1 MKKSCKEMLKR
12 AAALALSGAVALSL
26 AGCGQSGSGAQTGSG
41 EAAAQAGDQSAG
53 GEAAPAA
60 PGEKVVN
67 VGVTSSLNTLNP
79 LLMDGVE
86 INKYATGLM
95 FLPLVEL
102 SPDMEFEGM
111 LADSITAEDERNF
124 LVHIDEEAV
133 WSDGQPVTADD
144 VVYTA
149 LRLCSPVIGNTA
161 MMYYVFEGVGD
172 DGYVEEGAD
181 HVDGIVKVDDK
192 TVRFTT
198 KDPMSLITFNSSYAR
213 YLMTLPKHV
222 LEGVAEADLA
232 SYDWFNHPDVVSGP
246 FRVTEFDKDH
256 YISYEA
262 NEAYFKGAPAID
274 RLNIRIVEGSQLLA
288 GLQSG
293 EIDITQNTMSAI
305 PLEDYESIQA
315 LENVEASFGD
325 PITNQSVF
333 IRTEN
338 IPDARVRQAMVYA
351 IDRQQILEQLLKG
364 NGEVSEG
371 FLSSASP
378 YYDDAIEPLGYDPE
392 KAKALLAE
400 SGWDGSQ
407 VLRFCVDS
415 GDSTFVNAASI
426 IVAQWAAVGI
436 KAQIQTMDINTL
448 MSTAGSGDFDVLA
461 VQYTYPPVD
470 PYVDIAWLLG
480 GEGSWTGYTSP
491 EIEEAFAQIPLSS
504 DAEELKGLYGAVDR
518 KVQEDVPMFSAYII
532 KSMAAVNKRLVN
544 AQPSVYGFFN
554 HVEQWDVSG
563 E

>member
-213 YLMTLPKHV
+213 YLMPLPKHV

-305 PLEDYESIQA
+305 PLEDYESVQA

-378 YYDDAIEPLGYDPE
+378 YYDDTIEPLGYDPE

-504 DAEELKGLYGAVDR
+504 DAKELKELYGAVDR

-532 KSMAAVNKRLVN
+532 KSMAAANKRLVN

>member
-1 MKKSCKEMLKR
+1 MKKSCKEMLRR

-26 AGCGQSGSGAQTGSG
+26 AGCGQSGSGAQTGSS

-378 YYDDAIEPLGYDPE
+378 YYDDTIEPLGYDPE

-436 KAQIQTMDINTL
+436 QAQIQTMDINSL

-504 DAEELKGLYGAVDR
+504 DAKELKELYGAVDR

-532 KSMAAVNKRLVN
+532 KSMAAANKRLVN